1 MDVRCERC
9 KTQYVFDDDQV
20 GEAGLTVRCSN
31 CGHVFK
37 VKRKALVV
45 TVPVKPGEL
54 GETPIATAD
63 IHRGAAASVPAASAR
78 GGAER
83 VPDWTLRKPNGDVYP
98 FRDLSTLQ
106 KWVVER
112 KASRED
118 EVSRQGEPWRR
129 LSELPELEPFFAVI
143 ERADR
148 GPMTAPASVPA
159 QGAATVPKVPQPTMI
174 EFPQPR
180 PVFPGPGHQP
190 APARTEPG
198 FGPGAGGEGPMLAGE
213 LPPVPPESW
222 EAPAARRQSAPEPAW
237 TADPDER
244 PSRPE
249 EDAGDGGERR
259 AVKRSHFAPIA
270 VVLGLFVAT
279 GLVVFLANP
288 AWFGLEGAKPHP
300 QVAAAPA
307 PAQIPVTTEVPAKP
321 PEPPPASATVA
332 PAPSPA
338 APAATSGSTA
348 SSSPNSTSP
357 QAAAPQPAPPPAAA
371 TPAPAAT
378 PTEQPKV
385 AAAKPAP
392 PPEKPAEPRKPR
404 GLKGLLADAQR
415 LRDRGKATEA
425 LDVYGRALE
434 LEPENAD
441 ALAGRGLCYLELS
454 QYAPAEA
461 SFQAALDS
469 AAQHADALMG
479 LAETYRYEGRRA
491 EAVTYYQ
498 KYLAAHPEGEDA
510 VAARNAIQALKE

>member
-31 CGHVFK
+31 CGHVFR
-37 VKRKALVV
+37 VKKKALVV

-54 GETPIATAD
+54 GETAPVATAD
-63 IHRGAAASVPAASAR
+63 IHRGTAGSAAAASAR
-78 GGAER
+78 GDAER

-98 FRDLSTLQ
+98 FRDLSILQ

-129 LSELPELEPFFAVI
+129 LAELPELEPFFAVI

-148 GPMTAPASVPA
+148 GPIAAAPSVPA
-159 QGAATVPKVPQPTMI
+159 QGAATAPRDAQPTII

-198 FGPGAGGEGPMLAGE
+198 FGPAVEGEGPVAGA
-213 LPPVPPESW
+213 LPPMPRESW
-222 EAPAARRQSAPEPAW
+222 EAPAARSQAAPEPAW

-244 PSRPE
+244 PSKPE
-249 EDAGDGGERR
+249 EDGGDGVERR
-259 AVKRSHFAPIA
+259 SVKRSRFAPIA

-279 GLVVFLANP
+279 GLAVFLANP
-288 AWFGLEGAKPHP
+288 AWFGLEHAKPPP
-300 QVAAAPA
+300 QPAAAPA

-321 PEPPPASATVA
+321 PEPPPASATAA
-332 PAPSPA
+332 PAPPPS
-338 APAATSGSTA
+338 APTATP
-348 SSSPNSTSP
+348 SPNSLPPAS
-357 QAAAPQPAPPPAAA
+357 AAPQPAPATPTPA
-371 TPAPAAT
+371 TPAPEAT
-378 PTEQPKV
+378 PSEQPKV
-385 AAAKPAP
+385 AAAKPIPA
-392 PPEKPAEPRKPR
+392 PEKPAEAKRPR
-404 GLKGLLADAQR
+404 GMKGLLADAQR
-415 LRDRGKATEA
+415 LRERGRAAEA

-434 LEPENAD
+434 LEPENAN

-461 SFQAALDS
+461 SFQAALDTD
-469 AAQHADALMG
+469 AQHADALMG

-491 EAVTYYQ
+491 EAVAYYQ
-498 KYLAAHPEGEDA
+498 KYLAAHPDGEDA
-510 VAARNAIQALKE
+510 VAARNAIEALKE